1 MPDPII
7 MARGLVVRP
16 GDSLIV
22 ATPDLLDVRA
32 LAELRSKIMSR
43 MPGLAEVIVIPRV
56 TSMAA
61 FRPET
66 PQEIHDA

>member
-16 GDSLIV
+16 GDALIV
-22 ATPDLLDVRA
+22 AVPDALSVADVD
-32 LAELRSKIMSR
+32 ELRDKVMR
-43 MPGLAEVIVIPRV
+43 RLPGLAEVIVITRV

-61 FRPET
+61 FRPDL
-66 PQEIHDA
+66 QEVPPDA

>member
-22 ATPDLLDVRA
+22 ATPEYLSPADLD
-32 LAELRSKIMSR
+32 ELRTKIAGR
-43 MPGLAEVIVIPRV
+43 LPGLAEVIVIPRV

>member
-22 ATPDLLDVRA
+22 ATPDHLEPDEAEA
-32 LAELRSKIMSR
+32 LKRKIMRR
-43 MPGLAEVIVIPRV
+43 MPGLAEVIVITRV